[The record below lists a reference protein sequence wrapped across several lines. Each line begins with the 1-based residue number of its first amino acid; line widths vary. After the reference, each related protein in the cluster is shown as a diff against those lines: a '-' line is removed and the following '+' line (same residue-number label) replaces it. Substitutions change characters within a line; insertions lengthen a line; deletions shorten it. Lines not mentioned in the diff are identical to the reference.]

1 MGRIPMRNKSNA
13 LKNKQM
19 RVNAFIPSNY
29 LVVSGFSQCQSAHLA
44 FVWSDAVEIFS
55 QKSIALL
62 WQKLFLPS
70 LDDGSL
76 F

>member
-1 MGRIPMRNKSNA
+1 MRNKSNA
-13 LKNKQM
+13 LKNRQM

-29 LVVSGFSQCQSAHLA
+29 LVVAGFSQCQSVHLA
-44 FVWSDAVEIFS
+44 PVWSGSAEIFS